1 MSAAVSRDQPFQ
13 NFLNDSTPH
22 GGSLTAPGDAV
33 PTPLG
38 DMPLAGPVP
47 LKAEEGAPA
56 AAGLALSKDLRTTLD
71 GKHGPPSTARTI
83 TRSATAPALV
93 PDTQNDQAG
102 GDSPPSPP
110 AGTKGKSE
118 TVTEKATRVE
128 SNFIKLADI
137 VGGVDGRLAK
147 LERAHDNLATES
159 KLRALVRS
167 SREDGRGT
175 AAKDD
180 EQIAPRAPSPSP
192 TPSSVSS
199 YDDDAEAVYAQLDG
213 LDDKIQDV
221 FRIIENHASDLGV
234 LERRTAAPF
243 TITQFSD
250 AVKLQFETITKDRDT
265 IIVLVDSNASKQL
278 KINKTQDAK
287 VKELE
292 GEIRLLKAAMARQ
305 ALAPAP
311 PLLSRSRSQSVVPRS
326 GSPYQGSRS
335 RSPVHHGRGR
345 TSSRSPVRHARSPPP
360 SRARTR
366 SPGDD
371 HATKRFR
378 TAPSPEREVVIMMG
392 PIKLG
397 VNMKPEE
404 TFKLHMDTALPG
416 YTRASQYHITIHR
429 EGSYLH
435 IALPSMAEARALI
448 DAWGAHTV
456 EGYRSVK
463 MVLKGDRGGA
473 RGDGNGNQ
481 NTIATGSGGGKTRPK
496 YRGGGGQHRS
506 NGAIPTLRVTPTK
519 LINVWVK
526 NVAEI
531 FKKHGATLPQSSL
544 AWLMNKDAVTASII
558 GTTWVEKLDYFLGK
572 MEVGG
577 QLVHIGA
584 MNQFSI
590 AGAGNPTNIPMSNS
604 SSVSR
609 SLPPMSNLTPL
620 ASCLVSLA
628 FRFICLG
635 LANQTMPL
643 LFY

>member
-13 NFLNDSTPH
+13 NFLNDSAPH

-38 DMPLAGPVP
+38 EMPLAGPVP

-71 GKHGPPSTARTI
+71 SKHGPPSTARTI

-110 AGTKGKSE
+110 GRKFVKTFEFYNLAPAVVKAKGKSE
-118 TVTEKATRVE
+118 TVTEKATRIE

-180 EQIAPRAPSPSP
+180 EQ
-192 TPSSVSS
+192 T
-199 YDDDAEAVYAQLDG
+199 
-213 LDDKIQDV
+213 
-221 FRIIENHASDLGV
+221 
-234 LERRTAAPF
+234 
-243 TITQFSD
+243 
-250 AVKLQFETITKDRDT
+250 
-265 IIVLVDSNASKQL
+265 
-278 KINKTQDAK
+278 
-287 VKELE
+287 
-292 GEIRLLKAAMARQ
+292 
-305 ALAPAP
+305 
-311 PLLSRSRSQSVVPRS
+311 
-326 GSPYQGSRS
+326 
-335 RSPVHHGRGR
+335 
-345 TSSRSPVRHARSPPP
+345 
-360 SRARTR
+360 

-416 YTRASQYHITIHR
+416 YTRASHYHITIHR

-463 MVLKGDRGGA
+463 MVLKGDRSGA

-481 NTIATGSGGGKTRPK
+481 NAIASGSGGGKTRPK
-496 YRGGGGQHRS
+496 YRGGGGQHRL
-506 NGAIPTLRVTPTK
+506 NGAV
-519 LINVWVK
+519 
-526 NVAEI
+526 
-531 FKKHGATLPQSSL
+531 
-544 AWLMNKDAVTASII
+544 
-558 GTTWVEKLDYFLGK
+558 
-572 MEVGG
+572 
-577 QLVHIGA
+577 
-584 MNQFSI
+584 FSRHSTGS
-590 AGAGNPTNIPMSNS
+590 A
-604 SSVSR
+604 R
-609 SLPPMSNLTPL
+609 
-620 ASCLVSLA
+620 
-628 FRFICLG
+628 R
-635 LANQTMPL
+635 
-643 LFY
+643 

>member
-13 NFLNDSTPH
+13 NFLNDSAPH

-38 DMPLAGPVP
+38 EMPLAGPVP

-71 GKHGPPSTARTI
+71 SKHGPPSTARTI

-110 AGTKGKSE
+110 GRKFVKTFEFYNLAPAVVKAKGKSE
-118 TVTEKATRVE
+118 TVTEKATRIE

-180 EQIAPRAPSPSP
+180 EQTAPRAPSPSP
-192 TPSSVSS
+192 TPSSVSG
-199 YDDDAEAVYAQLDG
+199 YDDDAEAVYAQLDS

-250 AVKLQFETITKDRDT
+250 AVKLQFETIMKDRDT
-265 IIVLVDSNASKQL
+265 IIALVDSNASKQV

-326 GSPYQGSRS
+326 GSPDRGSRS

-345 TSSRSPVRHARSPPP
+345 TSSRSPPRSYSLPGRRSCDEALPYGAKPRARS
-360 SRARTR
+360 RYH
-366 SPGDD
+366 D
-371 HATKRFR
+371 
-378 TAPSPEREVVIMMG
+378 G

-416 YTRASQYHITIHR
+416 YTRASHYHITIHR

-456 EGYRSVK
+456 EGYRSIK
-463 MVLKGDRGGA
+463 MVLKGDRSGA

-481 NTIATGSGGGKTRPK
+481 NAIASGSGGGKTRSK
-496 YRGGGGQHRS
+496 YRGGGGQHRL
-506 NGAIPTLRVTPTK
+506 NGAV
-519 LINVWVK
+519 
-526 NVAEI
+526 
-531 FKKHGATLPQSSL
+531 
-544 AWLMNKDAVTASII
+544 
-558 GTTWVEKLDYFLGK
+558 
-572 MEVGG
+572 
-577 QLVHIGA
+577 
-584 MNQFSI
+584 FSRHSTGS
-590 AGAGNPTNIPMSNS
+590 A
-604 SSVSR
+604 R
-609 SLPPMSNLTPL
+609 
-620 ASCLVSLA
+620 
-628 FRFICLG
+628 R
-635 LANQTMPL
+635 
-643 LFY
+643 